1 MHSLAS
7 FVLAVIITGTAGA
20 PVPSKPMTERIREE
34 KLVMAQHRIEPAP
47 DPQVVQSASG
57 QTPRNRWDVL
67 AECESHGE
75 WDYNEH
81 SGWGSG
87 IYDGGLQF
95 DPNTW
100 LTFGGSEFAPTAD
113 QATREQQIAIA
124 ERVLAAQGWR
134 AWPACS
140 RKLGWR

>member
-1 MHSLAS
+1 MQSAILAIIIAS
-7 FVLAVIITGTAGA
+7 HLAAPTPQHPRDEMPVVTAM
-20 PVPSKPMTERIREE
+20 KERIAAAPSPQGAEAA
-34 KLVMAQHRIEPAP
+34 VEPTPVEPGAIP
-47 DPQVVQSASG
+47 EPWAS
-57 QTPRNRWDVL
+57 L

-95 DPNTW
+95 DPGTW
-100 LTFGGSEFAPTAD
+100 LAFGGGDYAPTAD
-113 QATREQQIAIA
+113 RATPLQQIEVA
-124 ERVLAAQGWR
+124 ERTLAAQGWV

-140 RKLGWR
+140 LELGLR